1 MNLITVVLISTCV
14 ALVCGMS
21 PCQTP
26 DGKSGQCISLN
37 DCKPLVALINNP
49 KKTSQDV
56 SLLQKSKCGSI
67 EGSLVPKVCCPMQP
81 QAGSGDGLNG
91 PCRTPNGEA
100 GKCVS
105 IYSCQHISNMLKPPV
120 SNENLSF
127 VQKSKCESSEQYSV
141 CCGPPPET
149 ETKLRIPATAMG
161 GCPAQLTAF
170 PPDPRSECCGEMVA
184 VGNKIVGV
192 GGEAT
197 LIDEH
202 PWTALIEY
210 TRIIDSTIG
219 LSCGGSLI
227 SNKYVLTAAHCITGQ
242 ILEISRPK
250 KVRLGE
256 FDTSNDGPDCVAA
269 AGGGEDC
276 TEGALS
282 FNIERTIPHPK
293 YDTPRKR
300 NDIGL
305 IRIKG
310 TAPYTD
316 FIRPICLPSKDLTMP
331 ENTPPSFSMT
341 AVGWG
346 KTEFKIRSDV
356 KVQISLPFVTLEE
369 CQSEY
374 NQRKSSISL
383 GTGQLCA
390 GGLNGQDSCKGDSG
404 GPLVYENT
412 SRFQLVGVI
421 SFGPAEC
428 GIEGLPGIYTN
439 VYQYLDW
446 IKSVIV
452 E

>member
-1 MNLITVVLISTCV
+1 MNLIIVAVISTCV
-14 ALVCGMS
+14 AVVYGNTT
-21 PCQTP
+21 CQTP
-26 DGKSGQCISLN
+26 NGRSGQCITLTE
-37 DCKPLVALINNP
+37 CKPLVEIINNP
-49 KKTSQDV
+49 KKTNQDV
-56 SLLQKSKCGSI
+56 VLLQKSKCGAI
-67 EGSLVPKVCCPMQP
+67 EGSLVPKVCCPSES
-81 QAGSGDGLNG
+81 QAGPGDSLNG
-91 PCRTPNGEA
+91 ACRTPNGEI

-105 IYSCQHISNMLKPPV
+105 IYSCQYISNMLKPPV

-141 CCGPPPET
+141 CCRPPPVT
-149 ETKLRIPATAMG
+149 EVKTKYSAVG
-161 GCPAQLTAF
+161 GTCQAQLTAF
-170 PPDPRSECCGEMVA
+170 PPEPNSSCCGEMVA
-184 VGNKIVGV
+184 VGNKIVGA

-197 LIDEH
+197 MIDEH

-210 TRIIDSTIG
+210 LNIMDSTIS

-227 SNKYVLTAAHCITGQ
+227 SNKYVLTAAHCIAGKVLQTYT
-242 ILEISRPK
+242 PN

-256 FDTSNDGPDCVAA
+256 FDTSNDGKDCVAA

-276 TEGALS
+276 TDGAIS
-282 FNIERTIPHPK
+282 FNIEKIIPHPK
-293 YDTPRKR
+293 YGQTAKR

-305 IRIKG
+305 IRIQG

-316 FIRPICLPSKDLTMP
+316 FIRPICLPSKDLTLP
-331 ENTPPSFSMT
+331 ENTPPSFSMS

-356 KVQISLPFVTLEE
+356 KVQISLPFVKLDK

-374 NQRKSSISL
+374 GGRHSSISL

-390 GGLNGQDSCKGDSG
+390 GGLSGQDSCKGDSG
-404 GPLVYENT
+404 GPLVYEYQ
-412 SRFQLVGVI
+412 SKFQLVGVI
-421 SFGPAEC
+421 SFGPADC
-428 GIEGLPGIYTN
+428 GKEGLPGIYTN

-452 E
+452 Q